1 MSRWTNPEAWAR
13 LVSGEDCPICRDGG
27 PTNRVAELEVSTLT
41 MGDGPTTLPGTAA
54 LFLRRHAVELH
65 ELSPEEG
72 AAFMRDVQ
80 RVSRALAEATG
91 AVKMNYEV
99 HGNTIPHLHM
109 HFFPRYAG
117 DPFEN
122 APINPRLPPPVDNAD
137 EIAAIKQ
144 RVVRALGAGPA
155 GGRELTGFRSR

>member
-1 MSRWTNPEAWAR
+1 MSKWTNPEAWAR
-13 LVSGEDCPICRDGG
+13 LVSGEDCPICRNGG
-27 PTNRVAELEVSTLT
+27 PTNLIAELEVSSLAL
-41 MGDGPTTLPGTAA
+41 GDGPTTLPGTCA
-54 LFLRRHAVELH
+54 LFLRRHALELH
-65 ELSPEEG
+65 DLSSDEG

-80 RVSRALAEATG
+80 RVSRALMEATG

-122 APINPRLPPPVDNAD
+122 APINPRLTSPVDNAARVA
-137 EIAAIKQ
+137 EIK
-144 RVVRALGAGPA
+144 RHVVHALGGTTPPPLA
-155 GGRELTGFRSR
+155 

>member
-1 MSRWTNPEAWAR
+1 MSKWTNPETWAR
-13 LVSGEDCPICRDGG
+13 LLSGEDCPICRNGG
-27 PTNRVAELEVSTLT
+27 PTNGIAELEVSSLAL
-41 MGDGPTTLPGTAA
+41 GDGPTTLPGTCA

-65 ELSPEEG
+65 DLSPDEA
-72 AAFMRDVQ
+72 AAFIRDVQ
-80 RVSRALAEATG
+80 RVSRALMEATG

-122 APINPRLPPPVDNAD
+122 APINPRLPPPMDNAARVA
-137 EIAAIKQ
+137 EIKR
-144 RVVRALGAGPA
+144 RVVQALGGESPA
-155 GGRELTGFRSR
+155 ARHG

>member
-1 MSRWTNPEAWAR
+1 MSKWTNPEAWAR

-27 PTNRVAELEVSTLT
+27 PTNLVAELEVSSLAL
-41 MGDGPTTLPGTAA
+41 GDGPTTLPGTCA

-65 ELSPEEG
+65 DLSPDEG

-80 RVSRALAEATG
+80 RVSRALLEATG

-122 APINPRLPPPVDNAD
+122 RPIDPRLEGGPSGFERHG
-137 EIAAIKQ
+137 EIRQ
-144 RVVRALGAGPA
+144 RVIEAFAS
-155 GGRELTGFRSR
+155 ESKS

>member
-1 MSRWTNPEAWAR
+1 MSKWTNPETWAR
-13 LVSGEDCPICRDGG
+13 LVSGEDCPICRNGG
-27 PTNRVAELEVSTLT
+27 PTNRIAELEVSSLAL
-41 MGDGPTTLPGTAA
+41 GDGPTTLPGTCA

-65 ELSPEEG
+65 ELPADEA

-80 RVSRALAEATG
+80 RVSRALMEATG

-99 HGNTIPHLHM
+99 HGNTLPHLHV

-122 APINPRLPPPVDNAD
+122 APINPRLPPPADNAARVA
-137 EIAAIKQ
+137 EIKR
-144 RVVRALGAGPA
+144 RVIQALGGIP
-155 GGRELTGFRSR
+155 